1 MTPYLPSLS
10 IFASPLFQKRIFI
23 VLVLTLGWLRLP
35 LYAQQAGKLKLTG
48 KIVDAQ
54 QNAPLSFATIRVFKQ
69 ADSSL
74 VSGGVTDDKGNF
86 LVELPA
92 GSYYGLLEFMGYKPT
107 RVAAFQISRENSPL
121 HLGTLSLKAT
131 AKTLDEV
138 TVQAER
144 SAMEVG
150 LDKKI
155 FNVGKDLA
163 STGRTAIDI
172 LSNVPSVAVS
182 PDGGVSLRGSGS
194 VRILIDGKPSGLVSF
209 KGGAG
214 LQQLQGSMIE
224 RIEVITNPSARYEAE
239 GMGGIINIVLKKN
252 QKQGINGSFDVI
264 TGYPTNL
271 GLAAN
276 VNYRRKNLNFFVNYT
291 LSYREAPGRNS
302 LYQELYRNDSTFI
315 TRMNANG
322 NLQGMN
328 NSARAG
334 FDYFFTP
341 KSILTAAYT
350 WRTSVGRRIRDLRY
364 LDYSM
369 SERNLNTVTQRRQ
382 DETETEPNSEY
393 SLSYKKSFLRKE
405 HELTADI
412 RYLDNWE
419 KSDQTF
425 TQQGFMADG
434 ITPKTRNVLQRSIN
448 DETEKQWLFQLDY
461 VHPFA
466 KDGKLETGARSSFR
480 TMTNNYWV
488 REQTEKGDFVALPGL
503 TNDFLY
509 QENIHAAYGIYG
521 NKINKFSYQLGLRG
535 EWTDVTTTLKQTNQ
549 VNPRNYGNLFP
560 STHIGYELPK
570 QHSIQASYS
579 RRVRRPRYNDLSP
592 FMTFSDNRNYYSG
605 NPDLNPEFTDAF
617 EVGHLKYMQNGS
629 VSSSVYY
636 RHTNGEVEQIRRVL
650 PNGNSVTRPENLATE
665 DVWGLELTGS
675 YALYQW
681 WKLDG
686 NANFFRAIT
695 NGANIDAS
703 LYSDTYTWFTR
714 LTSRFTLWKSTDMQL
729 RGNYEAP
736 QKTTQGNRKAV
747 AALDF
752 AISRD
757 ILKGNGTLTL
767 NVTDVFNSRRYRSNT
782 YGSNFYTYSNSQGR
796 LRQTN
801 LTFSYRLHQGK
812 ASGKGKKSGG
822 EDEGEL

>member
-1 MTPYLPSLS
+1 M
-10 IFASPLFQKRIFI
+10 LFWPGTR
-23 VLVLTLGWLRLP
+23 
-35 LYAQQAGKLKLTG
+35 LYAQQSGKFRLTG
-48 KIVDAQ
+48 KVVDAQ
-54 QNAPLSFATIRVFKQ
+54 QNAPLNFATIRVFKQ

-74 VSGGVTDDKGNF
+74 VSGGVSDDKGVF
-86 LVELPA
+86 TVDLPT
-92 GSYYGLLEFMGYKPT
+92 GSYYGLLEFIGYKPAK
-107 RVAAFQISRENSPL
+107 VAAFQISRENSPL
-121 HLGTLSLKAT
+121 NLGTLSLKAS

-138 TVQAER
+138 VVQAER
-144 SAMEVG
+144 STMEVG

-155 FNVGKDLA
+155 FNVGKDLG
-163 STGRTAIDI
+163 SSGRTAIDI
-172 LSNVPSVAVS
+172 LSNVPSVAVGV
-182 PDGGVSLRGSGS
+182 DGSVSLRGSGS

-252 QKQGINGSFDVI
+252 QQQGVNGSFDVI

-276 VNYRRKNLNFFVNYT
+276 LNYRRKNLNFFVNYT
-291 LSYREAPGRNS
+291 LSYRDAPGRNS
-302 LYQELYRNDSTFI
+302 LYQEVYRNDSTFI
-315 TRMNANG
+315 TRLNSTAN
-322 NLQGMN
+322 LRGMN

-334 FDYFFTP
+334 FDYFFNP

-350 WRTSVGRRIRDLRY
+350 WRMSKGKRIRNLQY
-364 LDYSM
+364 LDYITN
-369 SERNLNTVTQRRQ
+369 ERNLKAVTQRRQ
-382 DETETEPNSEY
+382 EEIETEPNSEY

-425 TQQGFMADG
+425 TQQAYLPNGT
-434 ITPKTRNVLQRSIN
+434 TPTSRGLLQRSIN
-448 DETEKQWLFQLDY
+448 DETEKQVLFQVDY
-461 VHPFA
+461 VHPF
-466 KDGKLETGARSSFR
+466 GKEGKFETGGRSSFR

-488 REQTEKGDFVALPGL
+488 REQTETGDFKPLPGL
-503 TNDFLY
+503 TNDFVY
-509 QENIHAAYGIYG
+509 EENIHALYGIVG
-521 NKINKFSYQLGLRG
+521 NKISKFSYQFGLRG
-535 EWTDVTTTLKQTNQ
+535 EWTDVTTTLKQTND

-560 STHIGYELPK
+560 STHFGYELPK

-592 FMTFSDNRNYYSG
+592 FMTFSDNRNYFSG

-617 EVGHLKYMQNGS
+617 EVGHLKYMEKGS

-650 PNGNSVTRPENLATE
+650 ADGSSVTRPENLATE
-665 DVWGLELTGS
+665 NVYGLELTAS
-675 YALYQW
+675 FVPYQW

-695 NGANIDAS
+695 DGSNVDTR

-714 LTSRFTLWKSTDMQL
+714 LTSRFTFWRNTDLQL

-736 QKTTQGNRKAV
+736 QKTTQGTRKAI
-747 AALDF
+747 AALDI
-752 AISRD
+752 AMSRD
-757 ILKGNGTLTL
+757 ILKNNGTLTL
-767 NVTDVFNSRRYRSNT
+767 NVTDVFNSRRYRSTTN
-782 YGSNFYTYSNSQGR
+782 GANFYTFSNSQGR
-796 LRQTN
+796 LRQIN

-812 ASGKGKKSGG
+812 ATGKGKKGSGD
-822 EDEGEL
+822 EEGEL